1 MCENILELSNF
12 LGLNMKIC
20 PQCGKA
26 YDDPVEVCPSDRSAL
41 ILVDASDGDPM
52 LGKLLD
58 GRYRLIRKIGE
69 GGMGSIYRAVH
80 IENLRICAIKLMT
93 SLSPGKE
100 DAIAR
105 FKREARN
112 SVRIDSVH
120 AVTVYDSGQTDEGLL
135 YLAMEFIDGK
145 PLSRVIADQRVLPIE
160 RVVHITNQIAEA
172 LAAAHALP
180 MIHRDLKP
188 DNIMITRKGANTD
201 FVKVLDFGIAKALA
215 DPSGDNLTKTGFV
228 LGTPVYMSPEQL
240 LGEELDPRSDI
251 YSLAIIVYE
260 MLSGRLPFE
269 GDNPQAVMM
278 KRVMSDPIRL
288 RAVAPSVNEAVEQAV
303 MAGLER
309 NRDSRT
315 PTVEAF
321 ASELSRVLY
330 SGTQIM
336 GVVVTSQLTPP
347 GEGRATA
354 QWGGPQTSVDSSPAF
369 TGQAES
375 ARQTS
380 PARGDV
386 NTWAPTEVTPT
397 LKHPQRPEP
406 TTPLVSAPSAP
417 VFAAP
422 VTVRDLPSSDLADQV
437 VTKPERRS
445 AKWPWLGGVL
455 ALTILGVFIGVLV
468 MRSGAPAGSGFV
480 LVVKGAPPG
489 SQVYIN
495 DVRSDAVS
503 ADGALK
509 VSGLDPGQVNV
520 RVSREDFTDFM
531 TTLTGSK
538 GETQS
543 CEAQLLPTAIDY
555 GGTMVA
561 IPAGGFLMGDDHHQA
576 DERPAH
582 KVTLPAYYI
591 DKYEVTNAQ
600 YKNFCDE
607 TRRDYPRN
615 RPSDL
620 AYFFDKPDF
629 PVLYVTFNDAL
640 AYASWANKRLPTEQQ
655 WEKAASWDP
664 VAQRKRLYPWGDEF
678 TADRANIATGHPV
691 PVTEATGDL
700 SFYGVLNMA
709 GNAIEWVDALYKP
722 YEGNEKPD
730 PNYDIDERVMRG
742 GTFRPAG
749 NPDEARTSYRNHV
762 PRVFPTGKSVPV
774 GIRCVVPADDPR
786 IQSLLPAR
794 TK

>member
-1 MCENILELSNF
+1 
-12 LGLNMKIC
+12 MKIC
-20 PQCGKA
+20 QQCGKA
-26 YDDPVEVCPSDRSAL
+26 YDDPIEVCPSDRSAL
-41 ILVDASDGDPM
+41 ILVDSSNGDPM

-80 IENLRICAIKLMT
+80 TENLRICAIKLMT
-93 SLSPGKE
+93 SLSHGND

-112 SVRIDSVH
+112 SVRIDSAH

-145 PLSRVIADQRVLPIE
+145 PLSRVIAEQRVLPIE
-160 RVVHITNQIAEA
+160 RVIHMTNQIAEA

-215 DPSGDNLTKTGFV
+215 DPGGDNLTKTGFV

-278 KRVMSDPIRL
+278 KRVMSEPIRL
-288 RAVAPSVNEAVEQAV
+288 RAVAPSLSESVERAV

-336 GVVVTSQLTPP
+336 GGVVTGPLTPP
-347 GEGRATA
+347 GEGRTTS
-354 QWGGPQTSVDSSPAF
+354 QWGGPQTRVDSSPAF

-375 ARQTS
+375 AGSTS
-380 PARGDV
+380 TPRGGD
-386 NTWAPTEVTPT
+386 NTWAPTELTAAAT
-397 LKHPQRPEP
+397 QPQRPEP
-406 TTPLVSAPSAP
+406 RPPQTRVASDP

-422 VTVRDLPSSDLADQV
+422 ATVRDLPAGALADQV
-437 VTKPERRS
+437 VTKPGRRG
-445 AKWPWLGGVL
+445 AKWVWLGGVL
-455 ALTILGVFIGVLV
+455 ALAVIAAILFIAL
-468 MRSGAPAGSGFV
+468 RLGASASSGFV
-480 LVVKGAPPG
+480 LVVRGAPPG
-489 SQVYIN
+489 SQVFIN
-495 DVRSDAVS
+495 NVPREAVT
-503 ADGALK
+503 ADGAIK

-520 RVSREDFTDFM
+520 RVSHEGFADFM

-538 GETQS
+538 GETQN
-543 CEAQLLPTAIDY
+543 CDAQLLPTAIDY
-555 GGTMVA
+555 GGAMVA
-561 IPAGGFLMGDDHHQA
+561 VPAGEFEMGDDNHEA
-576 DERPAH
+576 DERPLH
-582 KVTLPAYYI
+582 KETLPSYYI
-591 DKYEVTNAQ
+591 DKYEVTNGQ
-600 YKNFCDE
+600 YKEFCDA
-607 TRRDYPRN
+607 TRRTYPQN
-615 RPSDL
+615 LPFDPN
-620 AYFFDKPDF
+620 YFTGKPNY
-629 PVLYVTFNDAL
+629 PVLGATFEDAL
-640 AYASWANKRLPTEQQ
+640 AYASWAGKRLPTEQE

-664 VAQRKRLYPWGDEF
+664 AAHRKRLYPWGDEF
-678 TADRANIATGHPV
+678 TADRANIATGNPV
-691 PVTEATGDL
+691 PAIQATGDV
-700 SFYGVLNMA
+700 SFYGVLHMA
-709 GNAIEWVDALYKP
+709 GNAPEWVNAPYKP
-722 YEGNEKPD
+722 YEGNKTPD
-730 PNYDIDERVMRG
+730 PDYNKDERVMRG
-742 GTFRPAG
+742 STFHQASTS
-749 NPDEARTSYRNHV
+749 NEARTSYRNHL
-762 PRVFPTGKSVPV
+762 PRVFPQGLKAPV
-774 GIRCVVPADDPR
+774 GIRCVVAADDR
-786 IQSLLPAR
+786 GIQPLLR
-794 TK
+794 GRGQ

>member
-1 MCENILELSNF
+1 
-12 LGLNMKIC
+12 MKMC
-20 PQCGKA
+20 PQCGKS
-26 YDDPVEVCPSDRSAL
+26 YDDSIQVCSSDRSML
-41 ILVDASDGDPM
+41 ILFDSSDPDPM

-80 IENLRICAIKLMT
+80 TENLRICAIKLMT
-93 SLSPGKE
+93 SLSPGKD

-135 YLAMEFIDGK
+135 YLAMEFIDGHA
-145 PLSRVIADQRVLPIE
+145 LSRVIAEERVLPIE

-215 DPSGDNLTKTGFV
+215 DPGGDNLTKTGFV

-288 RAVAPSVNEAVEQAV
+288 RAVAPSLSEPVERAV
-303 MAGLER
+303 MAGLQR

-321 ASELSRVLY
+321 ASELSRVLN
-330 SGTQIM
+330 SGSTQVM
-336 GVVVTSQLTPP
+336 GGVVTGEITPA
-347 GEGRATA
+347 GEGRSTA
-354 QWGGPQTSVDSSPAF
+354 QWAGPQTRADSSPAF
-369 TGQAES
+369 TGQGES
-375 ARQTS
+375 SRST
-380 PARGDV
+380 PGARGDD
-386 NTWAPTEVTPT
+386 NTWAQTEVTPT
-397 LKHPQRPEP
+397 VQWQEPALPQTRVA
-406 TTPLVSAPSAP
+406 TSPS
-417 VFAAP
+417 FGTP
-422 VTVRDLPSSDLADQV
+422 VTARDLPPTAVVEQV
-437 VTKPERRS
+437 VTKPEPERRG
-445 AKWPWLGGVL
+445 AKWVLLGGVL
-455 ALTILGVFIGVLV
+455 ILAVIAAILYIV
-468 MRSGAPAGSGFV
+468 MRPGPASGSGFV
-480 LVVKGAPPG
+480 LVVKGAPSG
-489 SQVYIN
+489 SQVFVN
-495 DVRSDAVS
+495 DVRRDAV
-503 ADGALK
+503 AANGALK

-520 RVSREDFTDFM
+520 RVSHEGFTDFM

-538 GETQS
+538 GETQT
-543 CEAQLLPTAIDY
+543 CEAQLLPEIDY
-555 GGTMVA
+555 NGAMVP
-561 IPAGGFLMGDDHHQA
+561 IPAGEFTMGDDGHA
-576 DERPAH
+576 DERPAR

-600 YKNFCDE
+600 YKKFCVA
-607 TRRDYPRN
+607 THRPYP
-615 RPSDL
+615 PDPPFEPG
-620 AYFFDKPDF
+620 YFTGKPTY
-629 PVLYVTFNDAL
+629 PVLGITIADAL
-640 AYASWANKRLPTEQQ
+640 AYAEWAGKRLPTEEE

-664 VAQRKRLYPWGDEF
+664 VAKRKRLYPWGDEF
-678 TADRANIATGHPV
+678 TPDRANIGSNHPV
-691 PVTEATGDL
+691 PVTAPTGDL
-700 SFYGVLNMA
+700 SPYGVYHMA
-709 GNAIEWVDALYKP
+709 GNAGEWTMAAWQP
-722 YEGNEKPD
+722 YEGNNS
-730 PNYDIDERVMRG
+730 PNLDYSKDETVMRG
-742 GTFRPAG
+742 GTFLPVSTS
-749 NPDEARTSYRNHV
+749 DEARTSYRNHL
-762 PRVFPTGKSVPV
+762 PTVFPKGLAAPV
-774 GIRCVVPADDPR
+774 GIRCIVPASDSR
-786 IQSLLPAR
+786 IQALLQA
-794 TK
+794 TGK

>member
-1 MCENILELSNF
+1 
-12 LGLNMKIC
+12 MKIC

-26 YDDPVEVCPSDRSAL
+26 YDDPIDVCPGDRSTL
-41 ILVDASDGDPM
+41 ILIESSDADPM

-80 IENLRICAIKLMT
+80 TENLRICAIKLMT
-93 SLSPGKE
+93 SLSPGKD

-145 PLSRVIADQRVLPIE
+145 PLSRVIAEHRVLPIE

-215 DPSGDNLTKTGFV
+215 DPGGDNLTKTGFV

-240 LGEELDPRSDI
+240 LGEELDPRSDV

-278 KRVMSDPIRL
+278 KRVMSEPIRL
-288 RAVAPSVNEAVEQAV
+288 RAVAPSLSDAVELAV

-321 ASELSRVLY
+321 ASELSRVLH

-336 GVVVTSQLTPP
+336 GGVVTGQLPPP
-347 GEGRATA
+347 GEGRATV
-354 QWGGPQTSVDSSPAF
+354 QWGGPQTRVDSSPAF

-375 ARQTS
+375 ARPTS
-380 PARGDV
+380 GAGTDA
-386 NTWAPTEVTPT
+386 NTWAPTEVTPALT
-397 LKHPQRPEP
+397 HPQRPEP
-406 TTPLVSAPSAP
+406 TPPQVSAPPAP

-422 VTVRDLPSSDLADQV
+422 VTVRDLPQTARADQV
-437 VTKPERRS
+437 VTKPEQRS
-445 AKWPWLGGVL
+445 AKWVWLGGVL
-455 ALTILGVFIGVLV
+455 ALAAIAAILFII
-468 MRSGAPAGSGFV
+468 MRPGASASSGFV
-480 LVVKGAPPG
+480 LVVRGAPSG

-495 DVRSDAVS
+495 DVRREAIT

-509 VSGLDPGQVNV
+509 VSDIDPGEVKV
-520 RVSREDFTDFM
+520 RVSREGYTDYM
-531 TTLTGSK
+531 TTLTGNE
-538 GETQS
+538 GEIQT
-543 CEAQLLPTAIDY
+543 CEARLLPPIDY
-555 GGTMVA
+555 RGAMVP
-561 IPAGGFLMGDDHHQA
+561 IPAGQFIMGDNSHEA

-582 KVTLPAYYI
+582 PVNLPSYYI
-591 DKYEVTNAQ
+591 DKYEVTNAD
-600 YKNFCDE
+600 YKKFCDE
-607 TRRDYPRN
+607 TKRAYPPNPAFDPDYFNGKPDYP
-615 RPSDL
+615 
-620 AYFFDKPDF
+620 
-629 PVLYVTFNDAL
+629 VLGVTFEDAL
-640 AYASWANKRLPTEQQ
+640 AYASWAGKRLPTEPE

-664 VAQRKRLYPWGDEF
+664 VAQRKQVYPWGDQF
-678 TADRANIATGHPV
+678 TTDRANIGTGSPV
-691 PVTEATGDL
+691 KVSEATGDL

-709 GNAIEWVDALYKP
+709 GNALEWVDAPYKP
-722 YEGNEKPD
+722 YDGNKTDDPD
-730 PNYDIDERVMRG
+730 YKKDERVARG
-742 GTFRPAG
+742 GTFLTGSKA
-749 NPDEARTSYRNHV
+749 DEARTSFRNHL
-762 PRVFPTGKSVPV
+762 PRIFPKGMSISV
-774 GIRCVVPADDPR
+774 GLRCVVSADDPNV
-786 IQSLLPAR
+786 QQLLR
-794 TK
+794 TRSQ

>member
-1 MCENILELSNF
+1 MN
-12 LGLNMKIC
+12 IC

-26 YDDPVEVCPSDRSAL
+26 YDDPIDVCPSDRSNL
-41 ILVDASDGDPM
+41 IIIASSDPDPM

-93 SLSPGKE
+93 SLSPGKD

-145 PLSRVIADQRVLPIE
+145 PLSRVIADHRVLPIE

-188 DNIMITRKGANTD
+188 DNIMITRKGANSD
-201 FVKVLDFGIAKALA
+201 FVKVLDFGIAKALS
-215 DPSGDNLTKTGFV
+215 DPGGDNLTKTGFV

-278 KRVMSDPIRL
+278 KRVMSEPIRL
-288 RAVAPSVNEAVEQAV
+288 RAAAPSLSESVESAV

-336 GVVVTSQLTPP
+336 GGVVTGQLTPP

-354 QWGGPQTSVDSSPAF
+354 QWGGPQTRVDSSPAF
-369 TGQAES
+369 TGQGES
-375 ARQTS
+375 ARPTS
-380 PARGDV
+380 TSRSDA
-386 NTWAPTEVTPT
+386 NTWAPTEVTPALT
-397 LKHPQRPEP
+397 HSQRPEP
-406 TTPLVSAPSAP
+406 QPPHVSAPQAP
-417 VFAAP
+417 LFAAP
-422 VTVRDLPSSDLADQV
+422 VTVRDLPPTALADQV

-445 AKWPWLGGVL
+445 AKWVWLGGVL
-455 ALTILGVFIGVLV
+455 ALTVIAAILFIILRPSSTPSV
-468 MRSGAPAGSGFV
+468 SSGFV
-480 LVVKGAPPG
+480 LVVRGAPSG
-489 SQVYIN
+489 SKVFIN
-495 DVRSDAVS
+495 NAPRDAVT

-509 VSGLDPGQVNV
+509 VSGIDPGEVTV
-520 RVSREDFTDFM
+520 RVSREGFTEFT
-531 TTLTGSK
+531 TTLTGAQ
-538 GETQS
+538 GETQT
-543 CEAQLLPTAIDY
+543 CDAQLLPAAIDY

-561 IPAGGFLMGDDHHQA
+561 ITAGEFEMGDDNHEA

-582 KVTLPAYYI
+582 KVAVASFYM

-600 YKNFCDE
+600 YKKFCDA
-607 TRRDYPRN
+607 TGRAHPPNPGSDPNYFDGKPDYP
-615 RPSDL
+615 
-620 AYFFDKPDF
+620 
-629 PVLYVTFNDAL
+629 VLGVTFEDAL
-640 AYASWANKRLPTEQQ
+640 AYASWAEKRLPSEQE
-655 WEKAASWDP
+655 WEKAASWDS
-664 VAQRKRLYPWGDEF
+664 VARRKRQYTWGDQF
-678 TADRANIATGHPV
+678 TADRANIGTGYPV
-691 PVTEATGDL
+691 PASEASGDL
-700 SFYGVLNMA
+700 SAYGVLNMA
-709 GNAIEWVDALYKP
+709 GNALEWVDAPYKP
-722 YEGNEKPD
+722 YEGNTTREPGYGK
-730 PNYDIDERVMRG
+730 DERVIRG
-742 GTFRPAG
+742 GTFLQASKSEEARGSFRNHGPIRAWPAG
-749 NPDEARTSYRNHV
+749 KAL
-762 PRVFPTGKSVPV
+762 PV
-774 GIRCVVPADDPR
+774 GIRCVVSANDPR
-786 IQSLLPAR
+786 IQSRLQA
-794 TK
+794 TKD